1 LRRQAPIALACRL
14 LISNASKEAPVNHS
28 FFKLF
33 GLLAL
38 LAGIPTTGFAQSA
51 TEDTGR
57 GPSHRFGAKGQLA
70 ISSDAALEI
79 RHISP
84 GDTTS
89 ITLQPA
95 VDYFIID
102 QLSIGGFIG
111 FDYRTVEDSSTT
123 GFSIGPRVGYNIT
136 LSDLVSIWPKLGFS
150 FATTNTEVDNE
161 DVSVTTNDNSALAL
175 NIFVPIMFHPATHF
189 FAGFGPFL
197 DTDLTGDDKVTQFG
211 LKLTLGGWLDL

>member
-1 LRRQAPIALACRL
+1 L
-14 LISNASKEAPVNHS
+14 LTSDASKEAPVNHS
-28 FFKLF
+28 FFKVF

-38 LAGIPTTGFAQSA
+38 LAGIPATGFAQSA
-51 TEDTGR
+51 TEDTGT
-57 GPSHRFGAKGQLA
+57 GPSHTFGAKGQLA

-79 RHISP
+79 KHISP

-111 FDYRTVEDSSTT
+111 LDYATTKGGSTT
-123 GFSIGPRVGYNIT
+123 RFSIGPRVGYNVT
-136 LSDLVSIWPKLGFS
+136 LSDLLSIWPKIGFS
-150 FATTNTEVDNE
+150 FATTST
-161 DVSVTTNDNSALAL
+161 DVESGGTDTTTSSNSALAL
-175 NIFVPIMFHPATHF
+175 NIFVPFMFHPATHF

-197 DTDLTGDDKVTQFG
+197 DTDLSGDDKVTQFG
-211 LKLTLGGWLDL
+211 LKLTLGGWLEM